1 MQPFGYAYNQYLQK
15 RINIH
20 STERGVKIVLKA
32 FGVYAWTRRKTA
44 LYLSKI
50 YLDIF
55 SLEIERVYV
64 ESVYEF
70 FIFVMKNCNFNLK

>member
-20 STERGVKIVLKA
+20 STERGVKIVLKV

-50 YLDIF
+50 YL
-55 SLEIERVYV
+55 
-64 ESVYEF
+64 
-70 FIFVMKNCNFNLK
+70 MKNCKTYRINSALPS